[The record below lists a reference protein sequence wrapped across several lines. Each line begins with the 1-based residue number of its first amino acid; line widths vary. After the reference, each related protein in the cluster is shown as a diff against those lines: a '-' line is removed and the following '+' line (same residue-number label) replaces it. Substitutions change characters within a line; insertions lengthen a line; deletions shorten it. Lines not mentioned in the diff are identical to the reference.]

1 MDRLTESSH
10 IIFVKCTNTAKD
22 YATFYTNE
30 IESLHGIPLSII
42 FDWIAQFICRF
53 LKYLQKGLGTQ
64 LKLRTSFHPQ

>member
-1 MDRLTESSH
+1 MKWEVINLDFAVVLSRTHTKNNSIWVVMDRLTESSH

-42 FDWIAQFICRF
+42 FD
-53 LKYLQKGLGTQ
+53 
-64 LKLRTSFHPQ
+64 